1 LVNTL
6 LGLVQEIRAKRL
18 LDRLTLLA
26 EARVKV
32 RRDGQG
38 VEIPAGEVVQGD
50 HIFLATGDA
59 VVADGEVMEARFL
72 EVDEALLTGESDPV
86 PRNAGERVL
95 SGSICVAGEGVYRAE
110 RVGHEAFAQKTASE
124 ARSYSYTA
132 SPMQEGI
139 NTLIRVL
146 TMIAVVLSLSY
157 VAL

>member
-1 LVNTL
+1 LVIPAAIALFLLAGQWSLEDDNIKAGIAVSGFALVNTL

-110 RVGHEAFAQKTASE
+110 RVGHEAFAQKT
-124 ARSYSYTA
+124 
-132 SPMQEGI
+132 
-139 NTLIRVL
+139 
-146 TMIAVVLSLSY
+146 
-157 VAL
+157 